1 MILYFFVLIEKF
13 RVNPEHIGMFTWCLV
28 TLAAVGLII
37 ICFFIIS
44 LKQKWKKSRHKRP
57 KRKVRNMN
65 RRVQAINSFPQSPA
79 ITAIECSEENN
90 PSAVDVVADVITWSA
105 QHSQSKYDGNFR
117 GVRAI
122 NSFCQIS
129 MTARNDIANENTP
142 TDAEAAVDIV
152 ILQ

>member
-1 MILYFFVLIEKF
+1 
-13 RVNPEHIGMFTWCLV
+13 
-28 TLAAVGLII
+28 
-37 ICFFIIS
+37 
-44 LKQKWKKSRHKRP
+44 
-57 KRKVRNMN
+57 MN

-90 PSAVDVVADVITWSA
+90 PSAVDVVADVVTWSA

-142 TDAEAAVDIV
+142 TDAEAAADIV